1 MNDTIDGLDEI
12 DRHILRI
19 LAQNPRIPYSDISDR
34 LKEEGFDM
42 SGEGIRYRVS
52 KLYESTSVLLLA
64 APQEHGWEV
73 LRIGVKVA
81 DEEGAKEAAMEA
93 IAEEKFWL
101 VCRHIG
107 DFDLY
112 AVATVQSTTEGD
124 DLVSAVRAIDVVED
138 VDHALE
144 TARRTDVSNYLD
156 FE

>member
-1 MNDTIDGLDEI
+1 MNDAIDGLDEI

-19 LAQNPRIPYSDISDR
+19 LAQDPRMPYSDISDR

-52 KLYESTSVLLLA
+52 KLFESTSVLLLT

-73 LRIGVKVA
+73 LRVGVTVTN
-81 DEEGAKEAAMEA
+81 EEGAKEEAMEA

-101 VCRHIG
+101 VCRG
-107 DFDLY
+107 VGSFDVY
-112 AVATVQSTTEGD
+112 AVGTVETNREGD
-124 DLVSAVRAIDVVED
+124 DLIDTVRAIDVVDD
-138 VDHALE
+138 VQHAFE
-144 TARRTDVSNYLD
+144 TGRQTDLNKYLA